1 MDQITD
7 QVVSVLNQAQGGSV
21 MVRMDGNTHHLMGIR
36 EVSPKRGSVRPPSVE
51 ALGRKE
57 VNDDEDQSPQR
68 GGSGT
73 GWRA

>member
-1 MDQITD
+1 MDQVTD

-21 MVRMDGNTHHLMGIR
+21 MVRMHGNTQRLTGIR

-57 VNDDEDQSPQR
+57 VNDDEDQLPQR